1 MLHSKVEPGS
11 LEEKSKVAF
20 GELLGSGCDESML
33 VSGSVASKSNVREE
47 AASVLP
53 ASSRARTRTV

>member
-11 LEEKSKVAF
+11 FEEKSKVAF
-20 GELLGSGCDESML
+20 GELVGSGWTESIV
-33 VSGSVASKSNVREE
+33 VSGSVASKSKVRED
-47 AASVLP
+47 ADSVLP